1 MAEIVE
7 TRELTEEN
15 FARAQEF
22 ARLLL
27 LHVGPMMDE
36 MKLTCNEA
44 ELAFACLLAES
55 LSQRSEGMRKR
66 LIAQWQEFIANAP
79 EQLYSRGLSTGRRR
93 GRDENC

>member
-7 TRELTEEN
+7 IRELTEEN
-15 FARAQEF
+15 FARAREF

-36 MKLTCNEA
+36 MKLTCNEV

-55 LSQRSEGMRKR
+55 LSQRSEGLRKL
-66 LIAQWQEFIANAP
+66 LIAQWQEFIANVP
-79 EQLYSRGLSTGRRR
+79 ERSRPAW
-93 GRDENC
+93 